1 MKRTVILFT
10 VTLFL
15 AAGLTANA
23 QQQRGG
29 GGANGNAGV
38 GDGFA
43 NDITTVLQSIEPSP
57 VTQGEIDGLLLM
69 REEEKLAR
77 DVYSTLG
84 DLWNIRIF
92 SNIARSEQTHMDAVY
107 ALFERYE
114 LEDPVASDSIG
125 EFTDPFLADLYA
137 DLVEKGAESIEE
149 AYKVGAMIEE
159 LDIADL
165 NRLIGE
171 TDNEDITLVY
181 QNLNKGSRNHLR
193 SFYSQI
199 SRIGASYA
207 PSYLSAGEYNEIV
220 SSPRE
225 AGPVN
230 SDSGVI

>member
-1 MKRTVILFT
+1 MKRTVILIT
-10 VTLFL
+10 ATLFL
-15 AAGLTANA
+15 AVGLTATA
-23 QQQRGG
+23 QQRRG
-29 GGANGNAGV
+29 GGANGSAGTA
-38 GDGFA
+38 DGFA
-43 NDITTVLQSIEPSP
+43 SDITTVLQAIERSP
-57 VTQGEIDGLLLM
+57 VTQTEIDGLFLM

-84 DLWNIRIF
+84 ELWNIRMF

-114 LEDPVASDSIG
+114 LKDPVASDSIG
-125 EFTDPFLADLYA
+125 EFTDPLFAELYSE
-137 DLVEKGAESIEE
+137 LVEKGTESIEE

-171 TDNEDITLVY
+171 TDNEDIKIVY

-193 SFYSQI
+193 SFNSQI
-199 SRIGASYA
+199 SRVGASYS